1 MEGNWAPAR
10 VRRNFRIDLTS
21 AILGGAYIAV
31 VVTFMPI
38 VVRRMGGS
46 ASDVALVVAAP
57 FIGHLLSPLF
67 TYLFAGLRPVRVVAG
82 TATASRAVF
91 LAGVLVA
98 ATPLMLAMT
107 TVVVFVIAVA
117 NIGSYTSLMQG
128 IYPDNERAK
137 AMANVRIGGAIAGIA
152 SAALAG
158 AFIDLVPASA
168 VFAAVAIIALPGALS
183 FFWIRFDPVAA
194 RPRRPIRQI
203 ASGVWADAR
212 YRRLLLAA
220 TVFGTGNLMNV
231 AVFPIMLVDHFNASN
246 SFIGAM
252 TVVQSVTMIVAYL
265 VWGRI
270 IDRGSSIRL
279 TLVNTVVTLL
289 VPIGYIAAPGTWAL
303 LPVAAIAGIVTAGG
317 ELTFFTN
324 IVQLAPRE
332 RIGEYAAAQS
342 FLMGIRGTFAPF
354 VASALLG
361 LVDPRAVLLV
371 GVLFM
376 TAGAWIMAGAV
387 RLATAPR
394 PAPITAPAHTPAD

>member
-1 MEGNWAPAR
+1 MDGNWAPAR

-21 AILGGAYIAV
+21 AILGGAYISV

-46 ASDVALVVAAP
+46 PSDVALVVAAP

-67 TYLFAGLRPVRVVAG
+67 TFLFAGLRPVRVVAA
-82 TATASRAVF
+82 TATASRVVF
-91 LAGVLVA
+91 LTGVLVA

-107 TVVVFVIAVA
+107 TVVVFVVAVA
-117 NIGSYTSLMQG
+117 NIGSYTLLMQG

-137 AMANVRIGGAIAGIA
+137 AMANVRIGGALAGIA

-158 AFIDLVPASA
+158 ALIDIVPASA
-168 VFAAVAIIALPGALS
+168 VFAAAALVALPGAIS
-183 FFWIRFDPVAA
+183 FFWIRYEPVAVRA
-194 RPRRPIRQI
+194 RRPLKQI
-203 ASGVWADAR
+203 AQDVWSDRR

-231 AVFPIMLVDHFNASN
+231 AVFPIMLVDHFDASN
-246 SFIGAM
+246 SFVGAM
-252 TVVQSVTMIVAYL
+252 MVVQSATMIVAYL

-279 TLVNTVVTLL
+279 TLVNTVLTLL

-303 LPVAAIAGIVTAGG
+303 VPVAAIAGIVTAGG

-342 FLMGIRGTFAPF
+342 LLMGIRGTFAPF

-361 LVDPRAVLLV
+361 LVDPRGVLLV

-376 TAGAWIMAGAV
+376 TFGAWIMAGAV
-387 RLATAPR
+387 RLATASR
-394 PAPITAPAHTPAD
+394 PVPVTAPVQTPAD